1 MSLFLS
7 KLPETII
14 QVILFSLIPFIWW
27 LITAR
32 KETNFLKW
40 IGLRKIEDAKKNN
53 TIIWTAAVAA
63 AFLAISFAMLYLV
76 RDTETATSDYSAKG
90 ASAIP
95 AVLLYAIV
103 KTALAEEII
112 FRGFL
117 LKRISAK
124 FDFTV
129 GNIMQSVLFGI
140 MHGIMFFSSVGM
152 VKAIIIVAFTGGIG
166 WFMGFINEKKAN
178 GSIIPSWCV
187 HSAANIFSAL
197 CSAFSII

>member
-32 KETNFLKW
+32 KETYFFKW

-140 MHGIMFFSSVGM
+140 MHVIMFF
-152 VKAIIIVAFTGGIG
+152 
-166 WFMGFINEKKAN
+166 
-178 GSIIPSWCV
+178 
-187 HSAANIFSAL
+187 
-197 CSAFSII
+197 

>member
-1 MSLFLS
+1 MDSGS
-7 KLPETII
+7 CGG
-14 QVILFSLIPFIWW
+14 VSCGFIC
-27 LITAR
+27 
-32 KETNFLKW
+32 N
-40 IGLRKIEDAKKNN
+40 
-53 TIIWTAAVAA
+53 
-63 AFLAISFAMLYLV
+63 YLV

-178 GSIIPSWCV
+178 GSIIPSWCI

-197 CSAFSII
+197 SSAFSII

>member
-32 KETNFLKW
+32 KETNFFKW

-63 AFLAISFAMLYLV
+63 AFLAVSFAMLYLV

-178 GSIIPSWCV
+178 GSIIPSWYI